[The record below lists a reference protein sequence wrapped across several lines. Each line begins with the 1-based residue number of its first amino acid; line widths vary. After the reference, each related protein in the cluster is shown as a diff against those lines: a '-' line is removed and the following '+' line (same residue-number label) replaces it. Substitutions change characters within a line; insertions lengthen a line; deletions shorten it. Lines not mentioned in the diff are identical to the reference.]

1 MEEQFGACASL
12 KEWQGYKS
20 AKSSEQ
26 NDNKMNN
33 LDDVILRQS
42 VGLSTGLWTI
52 STMESTEDKLKLG
65 ILSFLQLAVRN

>member
-1 MEEQFGACASL
+1 MDIRVISG
-12 KEWQGYKS
+12 

-33 LDDVILRQS
+33 LDDVILRQI

>member
-1 MEEQFGACASL
+1 
-12 KEWQGYKS
+12 
-20 AKSSEQ
+20 
-26 NDNKMNN
+26 MNN